1 MGRSFSRHIRLYY
14 LSVYHEYWTYLVVEH
29 TTSYNNNTTTSR
41 IFCSAV
47 SSPVD
52 SNHSNQ
58 SKQMDHGNHGN
69 HGNHSKHETVQ
80 DKLSPVSSNTSGDS
94 KHDNH
99 EDLPKTLKA
108 RIYDVLENPE
118 TSKVSQPPSTL
129 STLFRAPLFR
139 TRAPLYFST
148 AHLSTAHLS
157 TSLPCPLYSLPH
169 PRPWP
174 ISDNAFILSSVMC
187 CYFVNVPLLNT
198 DELLNTLSTFTNSL
212 ISFSLIPQYDLIK
225 TLCGTI
231 QPCGKGCQLICP
243 HFMALSLQCLPELF
257 LPTILP

>member
-14 LSVYHEYWTYLVVEH
+14 LSVYHEYLTYLVVEH
-29 TTSYNNNTTTSR
+29 TTIYNNNTTTSH

-80 DKLSPVSSNTSGDS
+80 DKLSPVSSKTSGDS

-118 TSKVSQPPSTL
+118 TSKVCRLSSTL
-129 STLFRAPLFR
+129 SPLYSAPLYP
-139 TRAPLYFST
+139 TRAPGLFQT
-148 AHLSTAHLS
+148 
-157 TSLPCPLYSLPH
+157 
-169 PRPWP
+169 
-174 ISDNAFILSSVMC
+174 
-187 CYFVNVPLLNT
+187 
-198 DELLNTLSTFTNSL
+198 TLSYYPL
-212 ISFSLIPQYDLIK
+212 
-225 TLCGTI
+225 
-231 QPCGKGCQLICP
+231 
-243 HFMALSLQCLPELF
+243 
-257 LPTILP
+257 